1 MLHTCGVSYWLANHP
16 REFQQLRWAA
26 GMGDEA
32 QPATSILVQTLCT
45 KVLRVARWRSRIRR
59 AAAKVT
65 HPTGAASSRLG
76 VPSKGFFFLIF
87 VSICMVMF
95 IPVVVFSFFLRIETG
110 HEVLDEMIGRCC
122 GELSIIIYGDALH
135 GGASR
140 Q

>member
-45 KVLRVARWRSRIRR
+45 KVLRVSRWRSRIRR
-59 AAAKVT
+59 AAAKVS

-87 VSICMVMF
+87 VSICRVMF
-95 IPVVVFSFFLRIETG
+95 VLLVVFSFF
-110 HEVLDEMIGRCC
+110 C
-122 GELSIIIYGDALH
+122 ELMAFSLQFFFVW
-135 GGASR
+135 SSN
-140 Q
+140 

>member
-76 VPSKGFFFLIF
+76 VPLKGFFFLIF

-95 IPVVVFSFFLRIETG
+95 IPLVVFSFF
-110 HEVLDEMIGRCC
+110 C
-122 GELSIIIYGDALH
+122 ELMAFSLQFFFCVVFKLID
-135 GGASR
+135 
-140 Q
+140 

>member
-45 KVLRVARWRSRIRR
+45 KVLRVSRWRSRIRR

-87 VSICMVMF
+87 VSICRVMF
-95 IPVVVFSFFLRIETG
+95 IPLVVFSFF
-110 HEVLDEMIGRCC
+110 C
-122 GELSIIIYGDALH
+122 ELMAFSLQFFFSVVFKLID
-135 GGASR
+135 
-140 Q
+140 

>member
-45 KVLRVARWRSRIRR
+45 IVLRVARWRSRIRR

-87 VSICMVMF
+87 VSTCMVMF
-95 IPVVVFSFFLRIETG
+95 IPLVVFSFF
-110 HEVLDEMIGRCC
+110 C
-122 GELSIIIYGDALH
+122 ELMAFSLQFFFVW
-135 GGASR
+135 SSN
-140 Q
+140 

>member
-95 IPVVVFSFFLRIETG
+95 ILLVVFSFFFLRIDG
-110 HEVLDEMIGRCC
+110 F
-122 GELSIIIYGDALH
+122 LSSVFFLVW
-135 GGASR
+135 SSN
-140 Q
+140 